1 MPISQLF
8 AMVTMPPNS
17 TIRTGSRTIPK
28 STPAT
33 ATATAQPTPAPGPKA
48 RHECL
53 WEPSARLTVPDDLPS
68 GVYLGRLTTLPGNDT
83 TPYWQSYVV
92 FIVRDDRPA
101 DIVLQGSDNTW
112 NAYNQ
117 WPSH

>member
-33 ATATAQPTPAPGPKA
+33 ATATAQPTSCHLRWKRSAQA
-48 RHECL
+48 IA
-53 WEPSARLTVPDDLPS
+53 PSAPS
-68 GVYLGRLTTLPGNDT
+68 GV
-83 TPYWQSYVV
+83 VKAIA
-92 FIVRDDRPA
+92 IV
-101 DIVLQGSDNTW
+101 
-112 NAYNQ
+112 
-117 WPSH
+117 